1 MTMMKIKIEVKG
13 PKGWAK
19 TATCLHPVYGTDG
32 DWLPMV
38 RVSRTYHTGEIV
50 AAGMYHL
57 PAGSV
62 VGSRRIDTGYVQ
74 ITGGGDVIELT
85 KAGAMAAL
93 GAAPVN
99 N

>member
-1 MTMMKIKIEVKG
+1 MIKIKIEVKG

-32 DWLPMV
+32 DWLRMV

-50 AAGMYHL
+50 APGMYHL

-62 VGSRRIDTGYVQ
+62 VGSRIVSSRTGHSLLKY
-74 ITGGGDVIELT
+74 L
-85 KAGAMAAL
+85 
-93 GAAPVN
+93 
-99 N
+99 